1 MLSQRN
7 ALLKDISRRPD
18 LADTLEIWDRQLVS
32 YGSALIR
39 KRLDYMEMLAEKQA
53 VFDAF
58 ADKSTVAEET
68 LELDEKSFGDIME
81 SEIKRIQES
90 RAANQN
96 EENK

>member
-1 MLSQRN
+1 
-7 ALLKDISRRPD
+7 
-18 LADTLEIWDRQLVS
+18 
-32 YGSALIR
+32 
-39 KRLDYMEMLAEKQA
+39 MEMLAEKQA

>member
-1 MLSQRN
+1 MGQARN
-7 ALLKDISRRPD
+7 VLVYRLLCE
-18 LADTLEIWDRQLVS
+18 DTVDEKI
-32 YGSALIR
+32 
-39 KRLDYMEMLAEKQA
+39 MEMLAEKQA